1 MAIIFNYN
9 KEFKNTTEVVFDSTV
24 LASVTKTFEKEG
36 LFYSVLVENNQS
48 LKVRSVFCKENSRS
62 NLNIIFGFA
71 SESYCSS
78 LINEISQ
85 LTDEKL
91 NFNDNSN
98 VLVGQIIKREQ
109 HPKSEK
115 LFVLTVNFGGFKK
128 TIITNTLYTTEGK
141 YLAWYMTG
149 SITPQGQEIKIGEVM
164 GFTSEGML
172 CSASSLGL
180 DKYKDSF
187 ENDVLSFAKS
197 HKNEYL
203 GKKIQD
209 IYPELIFK

>member
-24 LASVTKTFEKEG
+24 IASAAKTFEKDG

-48 LKVRSVFCKENSRS
+48 LKVRSVFCKENSVS
-62 NLNIIFGFA
+62 NSSVIFGFA

-85 LTDEKL
+85 LTEEKL

-98 VLVGQIIKREQ
+98 VLVGQIIERKQ

-115 LFVLTVNFGGFKK
+115 LFVLTVNFGSFMKS
-128 TIITNTLYTTEGK
+128 IITNTLYTTEGK
-141 YLAWYMTG
+141 YLAWYMSG

-164 GFTSEGML
+164 GVTSEGML

-180 DKYKDSF
+180 DKYKDLF

-209 IYPELIFK
+209 IYPELIYK